1 MELLR
6 AYVRHDSDEAFAAL
20 VTRHVNL
27 VYSAAMRKTGH
38 PDAAGEITQ
47 AVFILLAR
55 KARGL
60 GRETVLSGWLYQT
73 ARLTA
78 ANYLR
83 TEIRRARR
91 EQEAYMQSPVHET
104 EAELWPQILPLLED
118 AMGRLGEKDRNAIAL
133 RFFEGRNFKEVGAS
147 LGTGEDAAKMR
158 VNRALEKLRQ
168 FFIRRGVSSTAAII
182 AGALS
187 AHSVQAAPVTLAP
200 AVTAVAL
207 AKGAAVGGSTLTL
220 VKGALKLMAWTKTKI
235 TLVTGAVVLLTAGT
249 TTVAVKAYQAERTRT
264 ALAVLQ
270 GNWQGTLEAG
280 NEGRL
285 RLVMR
290 IFKTNDTFRAVLDS
304 IDQGARDIPIT
315 SLSAGPKSFHI
326 TQPALDV
333 DYQAT
338 LNADG
343 SAMTG
348 RFKQLGHSYHLT
360 FTRTNEPARVAEPLA
375 ADEYAPRRDSD
386 LQGAWEGTLK
396 TGAADLR
403 LALRIAERTPGT
415 FHAQMDSLDQ
425 GARNLTV
432 TSLTYHKPALRF
444 EMDPINGVFEGN
456 LSGRADQL
464 EGTWT
469 QNGKKLPLTFRR
481 AEAKAP
487 VELDYG
493 PGTSIQ
499 IQGHWKGRI
508 KVNQIEM
515 HLVLHIGLTPDG
527 AYSATMD
534 SPDQGAAGVPATTAE
549 FTYPNVRLEWK
560 GIDGVYQ
567 GTLKNGKLTGTLKQ
581 AGVSVPLNLERVA
594 Q

>member
-1 MELLR
+1 MQDWADMELLR
-6 AYVRHDSDEAFAAL
+6 AYVRQDSDEAFAAL
-20 VTRHVNL
+20 VTRYVNL

-220 VKGALKLMAWTKTKI
+220 VKGALKLMAWTKVKTAVVVGVAALLASGATTMVVKEI
-235 TLVTGAVVLLTAGT
+235 RERGPLNHAAEFHGKSVGYWVHKSLWGMYPADAVETYGALRHLGAPAAALLVQALTQTNSPPENPGFAASAVRQNAFSALEQMGPAAKSQVPELIGLLKYDDQDVRIWATLVLAGMGPAAKAAV
-249 TTVAVKAYQAERTRT
+249 
-264 ALAVLQ
+264 
-270 GNWQGTLEAG
+270 
-280 NEGRL
+280 
-285 RLVMR
+285 
-290 IFKTNDTFRAVLDS
+290 
-304 IDQGARDIPIT
+304 
-315 SLSAGPKSFHI
+315 
-326 TQPALDV
+326 PALMDV
-333 DYQAT
+333 
-338 LNADG
+338 
-343 SAMTG
+343 M
-348 RFKQLGHSYHLT
+348 
-360 FTRTNEPARVAEPLA
+360 
-375 ADEYAPRRDSD
+375 DESRDANYVPYAK
-386 LQGAWEGTLK
+386 E
-396 TGAADLR
+396 
-403 LALRIAERTPGT
+403 ALR
-415 FHAQMDSLDQ
+415 
-425 GARNLTV
+425 
-432 TSLTYHKPALRF
+432 
-444 EMDPINGVFEGN
+444 
-456 LSGRADQL
+456 
-464 EGTWT
+464 
-469 QNGKKLPLTFRR
+469 
-481 AEAKAP
+481 
-487 VELDYG
+487 
-493 PGTSIQ
+493 Q
-499 IQGHWKGRI
+499 IKR
-508 KVNQIEM
+508 
-515 HLVLHIGLTPDG
+515 
-527 AYSATMD
+527 
-534 SPDQGAAGVPATTAE
+534 
-549 FTYPNVRLEWK
+549 
-560 GIDGVYQ
+560 
-567 GTLKNGKLTGTLKQ
+567 
-581 AGVSVPLNLERVA
+581 
-594 Q
+594 